1 MVGPAENS
9 EDSSGWSG
17 RLSETPLIAVLRRVQ
32 RERWTGTLSVFRQEQ
47 VRQLFFQNGELLT
60 ARSSQEEHRIGA
72 TLVLW
77 GYISGAELQEALK
90 LQKETGD
97 RLDQILVENGL
108 VTRAVIDSEA
118 RRLMEQ
124 VIFSTLSWP
133 DGSFHFQQNTESID
147 PDVAFSLSA
156 TEMIIEGIRRT
167 PESEPFMELLG
178 DLRAI
183 PTLVQDPMSSPVSS
197 RLPQEA
203 LYLLSQIDG
212 RTDAR
217 SLLKLAPGSQTAGAK
232 ILYSL
237 LFAGLVEMRPHEKEV
252 AHRSGEPSETAGAA
266 ANTEV
271 PKAPE
276 PPRPHEAVKSE
287 HRDLVRNTYR
297 RLDWLSHYDL
307 LGISTDS
314 TVEQIEEAYGARSP
328 LFDPALQSRSDLAEC
343 GRELAVIS
351 ERLRVAHE
359 VLATATSREA
369 YDKKIAEAESLV
381 LPGTNDPSSGG
392 KPEQAAGSAKMRRS
406 TALANYRKAVQL
418 IEQNDYFGATELLN
432 EAIHFVPDSA
442 EYHYVLGLAMLKNRL
457 RRENALDHL
466 KEAARLDATR
476 PDVQASLAEV
486 YLEQGSLEEARS
498 HAQNAT
504 NLATEKERYREIE
517 RRIEEAAQVLE
528 AEHKRGGFLGRI
540 FQNR

>member
-1 MVGPAENS
+1 MGAPP
-9 EDSSGWSG
+9 EDPEESPGWSG
-17 RLSETPLIAVLRRVQ
+17 KLSETPLLTVLRRVQ
-32 RERWTGTLSVFRQEQ
+32 RERLTGALSVFRQDQ
-47 VRQLFFQNGELLT
+47 VRQLFFEKGELLT
-60 ARSSQEEHRIGA
+60 ARSSREDHRIGA

-77 GYISGAELQEALK
+77 GYISEAELQEALK

-97 RLDQILVENGL
+97 RIDQILVENGL

-133 DGSFHFQQNTESID
+133 DGSFHFQPDAGAID

-167 PESEPFMELLG
+167 PESEPFLELLG

-183 PTLVQDPMSSPVSS
+183 PTLVEDPMTSPVSA

-212 RTDAR
+212 KTDAR

-237 LFAGLVEMRPHEKEV
+237 LFAGLVEMCPPKK
-252 AHRSGEPSETAGAA
+252 ETALRAGGPIEAAGGPPAA
-266 ANTEV
+266 AQ
-271 PKAPE
+271 
-276 PPRPHEAVKSE
+276 PPASPRSAETAKNE
-287 HRDLVRNTYR
+287 HRNLIRNTYR

-314 TVEQIEEAYGARSP
+314 TLEQVEEAYTARSP
-328 LFDPALQSRSDLAEC
+328 LFDPDLQSRPDLADC
-343 GRELAVIS
+343 GRELAALS
-351 ERLRVAHE
+351 GRLRVAHE
-359 VLATATSREA
+359 VLANPASREA
-369 YDKKIAEAESLV
+369 YDRKIAEADSLV
-381 LPGTNDPSSGG
+381 LPAAKDATTAGQ
-392 KPEQAAGSAKMRRS
+392 PEPAGGSAKVRHS
-406 TALANYRKAVQL
+406 TASANYRKALQL
-418 IEQNDYFGATELLN
+418 IEQHDYSPAIEMLN
-432 EAIHFVPDSA
+432 EAIHFVPDSS
-442 EYHYVLGLAMLKNRL
+442 EYHYVLGLAMLENRL
-457 RRENALDHL
+457 RRENALEHL
-466 KEAARLDATR
+466 LEAARLDPIR
-476 PDVQASLAEV
+476 PDIQASLAEI
-486 YLEQGSLEEARS
+486 YLEQGSLDEARS

-504 NLATEKERYREIE
+504 NLASDKGRYRELE
-517 RRIEEAAQVLE
+517 RRVEEAAQVLE
-528 AEHKRGGFLGRI
+528 AEKKRGGFLGRL

>member
-1 MVGPAENS
+1 MAAPPADAEG
-9 EDSSGWSG
+9 SSGWSG

-32 RERWTGTLSVFRQEQ
+32 REHWTGTLSIFRQDQ
-47 VRQLFFQNGELLT
+47 VRQLFFEKGELLT
-60 ARSSQEEHRIGA
+60 ARSSREEHRIGA

-77 GYISGAELQEALK
+77 GYIAEAELQEALK

-97 RLDQILVENGL
+97 RIDQILVENGL

-124 VIFSTLSWP
+124 VIFSALSWP
-133 DGSFHFQQNTESID
+133 DGSFHFEQNTDAID
-147 PDVAFSLSA
+147 PDVSFSLSA

-167 PESEPFMELLG
+167 PESEPFLELLG
-178 DLRAI
+178 DLHAI
-183 PTLVQDPMSSPVSS
+183 PTLVKDPMSSPVSS

-203 LYLLSQIDG
+203 LFLLSQIDG
-212 RTDAR
+212 KTDAR
-217 SLLKLAPGSQTAGAK
+217 SLLKLVPGSQTAGAK

-237 LFAGLVEMRPHEKEV
+237 IFAGLVEMRPQEKD
-252 AHRSGEPSETAGAA
+252 AAQRAGEPPEAAGAGSPTTA
-266 ANTEV
+266 K
-271 PKAPE
+271 PPE
-276 PPRPHEAVKSE
+276 PPRAEEAAKSQ

-314 TVEQIEEAYGARSP
+314 APEAIAEAYRSRSP
-328 LFDPALQSRSDLAEC
+328 LFDPGLQSRPDLAEC
-343 GRELAVIS
+343 GRELTVLS

-359 VLATATSREA
+359 VLSNPASREA
-369 YDKKIAEAESLV
+369 YDKKIGEAESLV
-381 LPGTNDPSSGG
+381 LPGAKAASAGQ
-392 KPEQAAGSAKMRRS
+392 PEPTGGSAKVRRA
-406 TALANYRKAVQL
+406 TASANYRKALQL
-418 IEQNDYFGATELLN
+418 IEQNDYFGATEMLN

-442 EYHYVLGLAMLKNRL
+442 EYHYVLGQAMLKNRL
-457 RRENALDHL
+457 RRENALEHL
-466 KEAARLDATR
+466 KEAARLDPRRA
-476 PDVQASLAEV
+476 DIQASLAEV

-504 NLATEKERYREIE
+504 NLASEKGRYRELE
-517 RRIEEAAQVLE
+517 RRVEEAAQVLE
-528 AEHKRGGFLGRI
+528 AEHKRGFLGRL

>member
-1 MVGPAENS
+1 LTGA
-9 EDSSGWSG
+9 
-17 RLSETPLIAVLRRVQ
+17 LSI
-32 RERWTGTLSVFRQEQ
+32 FRQDQ
-47 VRQLFFQNGELLT
+47 VRQLFFEKGELLT
-60 ARSSQEEHRIGA
+60 ARSSREEHRIGA

-77 GYISGAELQEALK
+77 GYISEAELQEALK
-90 LQKETGD
+90 LQKETGG

-133 DGSFHFQQNTESID
+133 DGSFHFQPDAGAID
-147 PDVAFSLSA
+147 ADVAFSLSA

-167 PESEPFMELLG
+167 PESEPFVELLG

-183 PTLVQDPMSSPVSS
+183 PTLVKDPMSSPVSS

-212 RTDAR
+212 KTDAR

-237 LFAGLVEMRPHEKEV
+237 LFAGLVEMRPPEQET
-252 AHRSGEPSETAGAA
+252 AQRAGEPSEAVGVGGLGAA
-266 ANTEV
+266 K
-271 PKAPE
+271 PSE
-276 PPRPHEAVKSE
+276 PPRPQEAVKSE
-287 HRDLVRNTYR
+287 HRDLIRNTYR

-314 TVEQIEEAYGARSP
+314 TLEQIEEAYGARSP
-328 LFDPALQSRSDLAEC
+328 LFDAGLQSRPDLAEC
-343 GRELAVIS
+343 GRELAVLS

-359 VLATATSREA
+359 VLANPGSREA

-381 LPGTNDPSSGG
+381 LPGAKDPSSAG
-392 KPEQAAGSAKMRRS
+392 KPEPAGGSAKMRRS
-406 TALANYRKAVQL
+406 TASANYRKARQL

-442 EYHYVLGLAMLKNRL
+442 EYHYVLGLALLKNRL

-466 KEAARLDATR
+466 KEAARLDSKRA
-476 PDVQASLAEV
+476 DIQASLAEV

-498 HAQNAT
+498 HAQSAT
-504 NLATEKERYREIE
+504 NLASEKERYREIE
-517 RRIEEAAQVLE
+517 RRVEEAAQVLE
-528 AEHKRGGFLGRI
+528 AERKRGGFLGRI
-540 FQNR
+540 FHGP